1 MALKAGQIFAG
12 YEILRELG
20 RGGMGAVYEARQLAL
35 QRIVALKILP
45 PHLAGEEGFVARF
58 QSEAIAAA
66 NVNHANIVQV
76 FTAGESEGIEYI
88 AMEFIEGET
97 IQHRLKRLGR
107 LPLTEALDI
116 AYHVATALDH
126 AWHTT
131 QLIHRDVKPD
141 NIFLAHNGT
150 VKLGDFGLAKILRE
164 GATSATVTGIVLGS
178 AHFMSPEQ
186 ARGARDLDARTDI
199 YSLGCTLHYMMTGR
213 TVFEGPDFLSVMYKH
228 VNEAPAPLQTFLPHC
243 PLGVNRLLTR
253 MLAKEREQRPQS
265 YAELIEEIV
274 HARDEARVW
283 EQSDE
288 RQRRRMARPQPPR
301 RPSRW
306 AYAMAMVAVVVLAAS
321 YVYGR
326 RAERPNRAPTSLM
339 LSDPSDRRDFIRRVE
354 NLPADERIERVMAT
368 LREANPNFVG
378 QEDYSVKGGVVTE
391 LTLPSVGLQN
401 LWPLCALQ
409 HLSVLNI
416 VGNPAARRRG
426 TVTDLSALAELPL
439 EELDISWTAVEDLRP
454 LVKTPLKTL
463 RAANTRLRDLTPLR
477 GLQLTEL
484 DLTFTEVADL
494 SPLKGMPLTEL
505 RLKDAKVRDLSP
517 LKGMP
522 LQTVSF
528 DVRLLRPQSDTVR
541 SWKELETINDEPVR
555 NFENRLQPAR
565 RNP

>member
-97 IQHRLKRLGR
+97 IQQRLKRLGR

-116 AYHVATALDH
+116 AYHVAAALDH
-126 AWHTT
+126 AWQTA

-164 GATSATVTGIVLGS
+164 GTTSATVTGFVMGS

-186 ARGARDLDARTDI
+186 ARGQRDLDARADI

-213 TVFEGPDFLSVMYKH
+213 TVFEGPDFVSVMYKH
-228 VNEAPAPLQTFLPHC
+228 VNEEPAPIQTLLPHC
-243 PLGVNRLLTR
+243 PVGVNRLLTK
-253 MLAKEREQRPQS
+253 MLAKDREQRPQS
-265 YAELIEEIV
+265 YAELLEEVV

-283 EQSDE
+283 EHSDE
-288 RQRRRMARPQPPR
+288 RQRRRMSQPAAPR
-301 RPSRW
+301 RSSGW
-306 AYAMAMVAVVVLAAS
+306 TYAMAVLAAVVLVAS
-321 YVYGR
+321 YVYGK
-326 RAERPNRAPTSLM
+326 RAERPSRASVSLM

-354 NLPADERIERVMAT
+354 KLPADERIERVMVK

-378 QEDYSVKGGVVTE
+378 LEDYSVKGGVVTD

-416 VGNPAARRRG
+416 AGDPAARRRG
-426 TVTDLSALAELPL
+426 TVTDLSALAELPI
-439 EELDISWTAVEDLRP
+439 EELNISWTAVEDLRP
-454 LVKTPLKTL
+454 LAKTPLKIL
-463 RAANTRLRDLTPLR
+463 RAANTRVRNIAPLQ
-477 GLQLTEL
+477 GLPLTEL
-484 DLTFTEVADL
+484 DLAFTEVADL
-494 SPLKGMPLTEL
+494 TSLKGMPLTEL
-505 RLKDAKVRDLSP
+505 RLNDTKVRDLSP
-517 LKGMP
+517 LRGLP
-522 LQTVSF
+522 LQTVTF
-528 DVRLLRPQSDTVR
+528 DARMLRSQAGVIN
-541 SWKELETINDEPVR
+541 SWTQLETINGAPVR
-555 NFENRLQPAR
+555 TLDGRLQPER
-565 RNP
+565 RK